1 MHSSVIW
8 DALQPQSWGPY
19 AIAMAAAVVIPFTL
33 TLIIGK
39 SKGIDKVA
47 EQTGR
52 EQAMAEAAAQA
63 KQISENEKKPVSLK
77 AFLDGKT
84 VPMNEVPDQVF
95 ASLALGNGIAIEPTS
110 NVLKAPADG
119 TVTVTM
125 DESNHAV
132 GLTLKNGVEVLLH
145 IGLDTVNM
153 KGDGFTP
160 LVKMGDSVK
169 AGQDLIE
176 ISSTIRTRQSAQAP
190 TQSPTSGDVHSLSR
204 SGRAMPVRSRHI
216 EAETVTDYEKTVR
229 TASGLTYRK
238 GGAAEVRFSIL

>member
-1 MHSSVIW
+1 MTGSAIAAVISVSTSCTANAIGVGG
-8 DALQPQSWGPY
+8 LPGILSMQPQSWGPY

-132 GLTLKNGVEVLLH
+132 GLTLTNGVEVLLH

-169 AGQDLIE
+169 AGQDLIRFDADK
-176 ISSTIRTRQSAQAP
+176 IRAAGHPLITMC
-190 TQSPTSGDVHSLSR
+190 V
-204 SGRAMPVRSRHI
+204 
-216 EAETVTDYEKTVR
+216 VTDDGGFGNIVYYPDKTVR
-229 TASGLTYRK
+229 A
-238 GGAAEVRFSIL
+238 GADTVADIR